1 MWAADFLSLNEESF
15 PQFNGLFTVN
25 FFPVYILAGMRYYN
39 NNKNEKLFREA
50 YLCVRQQLTARMTF
64 IWAER

>member
-25 FFPVYILAGMRYYN
+25 FFPVYILARMRYYN
-39 NNKNEKLFREA
+39 NSKNKSFLGRHIYVYGSNLPHG
-50 YLCVRQQLTARMTF
+50 
-64 IWAER
+64 

>member
-25 FFPVYILAGMRYYN
+25 FFPVYILARMRYYN

-50 YLCVRQQLTARMTF
+50 YLCVR
-64 IWAER
+64 